1 MVTPAVQVGMSLD
14 DFIRLYDKEGS
25 FEIINGERIPLMPT
39 VAGHGY
45 TLKIIYFALS
55 LYVSAQKLGE
65 AISELPFVFSYLS
78 NWVTGSLVPDVMYY
92 TAERFATYKEVNP
105 DWKKKPYIL
114 VPDLVV
120 EVVSPN
126 DNLGELNEKVDLYLT
141 NGVRLVWVVN
151 PNKENLSIYTLVS
164 LQPFTKQQTTLKV
177 GDTLSGGEIIP
188 GFEITVASLFE

>member
-14 DFIRLYDKEGS
+14 DFIRLYDKEGP
-25 FEIINGERIPLMPT
+25 FEIINGERIPLMPP

-65 AISELPFVFSYLS
+65 VISELPFVLSYVS
-78 NWVTGSLVPDVMYY
+78 SWVTGSLVPDVMYY
-92 TAERFATYKEVNP
+92 AAERFAVYKDANP
-105 DWKKKPYIL
+105 DWKDKPYIL
-114 VPDLVV
+114 VPDLAV

-126 DNLGELNEKVDLYLT
+126 DNLGELDEKVNLYLT
-141 NGVRLVWVVN
+141 DGVRLVWVIN
-151 PNKENLSIYTLVS
+151 PKKENVSIYTLVS

-177 GDTLSGGEIIP
+177 GDTLSGGELIP
-188 GFEITVASLFE
+188 GFEIAVASLFE